1 MYIINQNMTEPNYYM
16 TPVNHPVFDNADP
29 DKKKE
34 FCLLGVHISLI
45 MPRTEFILR
54 DEHNDTRLKQK
65 EDTINHLEEEL
76 RTVRDKHTQERD
88 KHAQDLETQY
98 NVMRKRSDVEYRHV
112 ESLNIKLKEDN
123 ERLMEGRDTYVREQ
137 VDRTVDVYKQQLNQ
151 EKKNTEIQQRLI
163 SGLQEE
169 LDSLKSRKN
178 AATELIT
185 NRSLRSLEP
194 RELGAHLDASF
205 ATTELIMNHLLRL
218 LDEPVNKARTL
229 TRS

>member
-1 MYIINQNMTEPNYYM
+1 M
-16 TPVNHPVFDNADP
+16 VFDTADP

-34 FCLLGVHISLI
+34 LCLLGVHISLI
-45 MPRTEFILR
+45 MPRTEFVLR
-54 DEHNDTRLKQK
+54 DEHNDTQRLKQK

-76 RTVRDKHTQERD
+76 RSAREKHTQERE
-88 KHAQDLETQY
+88 KRTQELETQY
-98 NVMRKRSDVEYRHV
+98 NVMRKRIDVDYRHV

-123 ERLMEGRDTYVREQ
+123 ERLIERRDTYVREQ
-137 VDRTVDVYKQQLNQ
+137 VDRTIDVYKQQLNQ

-178 AATELIT
+178 AATELIM

-229 TRS
+229 TRR

>member
-1 MYIINQNMTEPNYYM
+1 M
-16 TPVNHPVFDNADP
+16 D
-29 DKKKE
+29 
-34 FCLLGVHISLI
+34 
-45 MPRTEFILR
+45 
-54 DEHNDTRLKQK
+54 
-65 EDTINHLEEEL
+65 
-76 RTVRDKHTQERD
+76 
-88 KHAQDLETQY
+88 
-98 NVMRKRSDVEYRHV
+98 
-112 ESLNIKLKEDN
+112 
-123 ERLMEGRDTYVREQ
+123 GRDTYVREQ